1 MSGFKLSNPEENTK
15 MVDAPLAM
23 TVHDMP
29 EPVEVGQASEQRT
42 FKGRLKML
50 MVMLV
55 CAAPVIASYFT
66 YYVVR
71 PEGRRNHGELINPPV
86 EMPDI
91 QVRDER
97 GGMVPLR
104 SLKGQWLLVAVGSG
118 ACDAACQQ
126 NLYFQR
132 QLREVLGKDKDR
144 MDRVWFIT
152 DDQPVVP
159 SLLPALSQSLVLR
172 IDAGTLQ
179 GWLKPAAGHALAD
192 HLYVVDPMGNWMM
205 RFPASMD
212 MSSASKAKRDLERL
226 MRASSS
232 WDQAGR

>member
-15 MVDAPLAM
+15 IVDAPLAM

-29 EPVEVGQASEQRT
+29 EPVEVGQGSEQRT

-50 MVMLV
+50 LVMLV

-118 ACDAACQQ
+118 ACDASCQQ

-172 IDAGTLQ
+172 LDAATLQ
-179 GWLKPAAGHALAD
+179 GWLKPAAGHELAN
-192 HLYVVDPMGNWMM
+192 HLYVVDPTGKWMM
-205 RFPASMD
+205 RFPAAMD